1 MTESEI
7 IHNMNNQEGYYRSHE
22 QESLNKDTLKTIQGY
37 LKIIYR
43 QAKFLSDTGNE
54 YNEPKF
60 VTSNGY
66 RSQSVQICEYLW
78 KKLGM
83 TICVN

>member
-1 MTESEI
+1 
-7 IHNMNNQEGYYRSHE
+7 MNNQEGYYRSHE

-37 LKIIYR
+37 LKTIFR

-83 TICVN
+83 SICVNC